1 MAPTPGNPNNGLYK
15 TLSAPAY
22 SIAETSRLTGIK
34 KWSVSRWL
42 RGYKYYGGELDPVI
56 KREIPPE
63 STYASFL
70 DLIDL
75 LFVKKFIET
84 GFSLQHIRK
93 ALDEARDY
101 LGTRHFARNKF
112 FTSSNE
118 IILELP
124 EGDMVALLTDGQRA
138 MGEVIENVFDK
149 VDFEEI
155 TEFRFVKR
163 WFPKGRD
170 GYIVIDPLISY
181 GRPTIDGSGIATE
194 NIFDLYLGEDEKIDP
209 VKYWFDLPEYK
220 IQAAVNFETS
230 LVA

>member
-1 MAPTPGNPNNGLYK
+1 MAPAPGTPNNGLYK

-56 KREIPPE
+56 SRSIPPE
-63 STYASFL
+63 STFASFL

-75 LFVKKFIET
+75 LFINKFIES

-93 ALDEARDY
+93 ALEEARVH
-101 LGTRHFARNKF
+101 LGTQHFARSKF

-118 IILELP
+118 MILELP
-124 EGDMVALLTDGQRA
+124 EGNMVALLKDGQRA
-138 MGEVIENVFDK
+138 MGEVVKNVHDK

-155 TEFRFVKR
+155 TEFGFVKR

-170 GYIVIDPLISY
+170 GFIVIDPQISY
-181 GRPTIDGSGIATE
+181 GRPTIEGSGIATE
-194 NIFDLYLGEDEKIDP
+194 NVFDLFLGENKTIDP
-209 VKYWFDLPEYK
+209 VRHWFDLPDYK